1 MYVYIYVCMYTY
13 MYVCMYKSR
22 KILNKYRT
30 KVPYHDHI
38 IHTMI
43 VLIILLLNFYL
54 FWSYYSY
61 LVMFLKRMVTITKNV
76 IFG

>member
-1 MYVYIYVCMYTY
+1 
-13 MYVCMYKSR
+13 MYKSR

-43 VLIILLLNFYL
+43 VLIILLLNL
-54 FWSYYSY
+54 FILITLFILGHVLEKNCHSNKKN
-61 LVMFLKRMVTITKNV
+61 LFL
-76 IFG
+76 GSEDL